1 MIICP
6 HKLLFSMQIFLVHCS
21 AGEIGF
27 PLNCPTF
34 SSQEKEYFFQIST
47 HIMICLYLYA
57 QIRRRKVS
65 LVYWLRFPRPCNRV
79 MIRNQY
85 LGQTNNQHQHQHLY
99 HYHLYHYH
107 LYHHHHY
114 HKPACV
120 KTSHR

>member
-34 SSQEKEYFFQIST
+34 SSQEREYFPNLDTYNDLFVLIYAQ
-47 HIMICLYLYA
+47 CALQNA
-57 QIRRRKVS
+57 QIRRREVS

-79 MIRNQY
+79 MIRNQD
-85 LGQTNNQHQHQHLY
+85 LGQTNNQHQH
-99 HYHLYHYH
+99 H